1 MGVNF
6 LVTIAAI
13 MGYLNKARQA
23 QEKLD
28 EAAEKMNRA
37 AQDVCERWEGD
48 AAQAFAQ
55 EQKVLYDY
63 CKQLHNVGNEYI
75 DTVQRQV
82 DKYSRAEEEAKNAIG
97 Q

>member
-28 EAAEKMNRA
+28 EAPR
-37 AQDVCERWEGD
+37 R
-48 AAQAFAQ
+48 
-55 EQKVLYDY
+55 
-63 CKQLHNVGNEYI
+63 
-75 DTVQRQV
+75 
-82 DKYSRAEEEAKNAIG
+82 
-97 Q
+97 